1 MSIFTPKTTNPT
13 TNGSSSSQPSAE
25 IQRYQKEIAALKA
38 EVRDL
43 ETKLIASECKNDIAY
58 AQAEKI
64 RQYSVSLEQR
74 IKSLEERNKRLENP
88 KGTHYPSLSWPG
100 KIIFCI
106 KKMKRPL
113 RFQEI
118 MQELGIMERLNN
130 TGAWLEEK
138 TISVTLSA
146 MGKDKRLHS
155 EKMRGT
161 RGNFYSLTEWL
172 NEAGELDEKMKRK
185 MW

>member
-1 MSIFTPKTTNPT
+1 MSIFTPKPTHATTNST
-13 TNGSSSSQPSAE
+13 SASQPSTE
-25 IQRYQKEIAALKA
+25 IQRYQKEIAELKA
-38 EVRDL
+38 EVKDL
-43 ETKLIASECKNDIAY
+43 DRQLITSQCKEDAARTIT
-58 AQAEKI
+58 EKI
-64 RQYSVSLEQR
+64 RRYVVGLEER
-74 IKSLEERNKRLENP
+74 IKTLEERNKHLENP

-118 MQELGIMERLNN
+118 MQELGIMERMHNSR
-130 TGAWLEEK
+130 ACLEEK
-138 TISVTLSA
+138 TISVTLSG
-146 MGKDKRLHS
+146 MSKDKRLHS

-161 RGNFYSLTEWL
+161 RGNFYAPTEWL
-172 NEAGELDEKMKRK
+172 DEAGELDEKMKRK

>member
-1 MSIFTPKTTNPT
+1 MPIFAPKPTSPT
-13 TNGSSSSQPSAE
+13 TNSTSTNQPSAE
-25 IQRYQKEIAALKA
+25 IQRYQKEIAELKA
-38 EVRDL
+38 KIDTL
-43 ETKLIASECKNDIAY
+43 ETKLLTSQCKEDVAL
-58 AQAEKI
+58 AQMGKI
-64 RQYSVSLEQR
+64 RCYAIGLEER

-88 KGTHYPSLSWPG
+88 QGTHYPSLSWPG

-113 RFQEI
+113 RYQEI
-118 MQELGIMERLNN
+118 MQELGIMEQFHN

-138 TISVTLSA
+138 TISVTLSG
-146 MGKDKRLHS
+146 MSKDKRLHS

-161 RGNFYSLTEWL
+161 RGNFYALTEWL

>member
-1 MSIFTPKTTNPT
+1 MAAK
-13 TNGSSSSQPSAE
+13 
-25 IQRYQKEIAALKA
+25 YQKQIDELNAKIK
-38 EVRDL
+38 DL
-43 ETKLIASECKNDIAY
+43 ESQLLHSGVKEGAGFLLADKVKQ
-58 AQAEKI
+58 QAIRIEK
-64 RQYSVSLEQR
+64 RNQW
-74 IKSLEERNKRLENP
+74 LEERNAELENP
-88 KGTHYPSLSWPG
+88 KGSHYASLSWPG

-118 MQELGIMERLNN
+118 MHELGIMERLHN

-138 TISVTLSA
+138 TISVTLSG
-146 MGKDKRLHS
+146 MSKDKRLHS

-161 RGNFYSLTEWL
+161 CGNFYALTEWL
-172 NEAGELDEKMKRK
+172 NEVGELDEKMKRK